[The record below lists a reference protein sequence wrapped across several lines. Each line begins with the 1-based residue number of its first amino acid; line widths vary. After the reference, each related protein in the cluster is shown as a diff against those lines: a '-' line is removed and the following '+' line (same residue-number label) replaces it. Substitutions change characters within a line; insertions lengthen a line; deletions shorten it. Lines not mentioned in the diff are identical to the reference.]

1 MRRRTTRHAT
11 AAVVLACLGALGA
24 CSDDDAASTSTDP
37 VEVEVGEA
45 FSWNGFE
52 VEDGWELKAIERSV
66 SMEEVVT
73 PEVTGTIKNTSD
85 EERAALFE
93 MVFSADGS
101 EVATVNC
108 SARTM
113 LPDQSQQLVC
123 PGLSATMPE
132 DYDAVV
138 VQEFGRDTTSG

>member
-1 MRRRTTRHAT
+1 VGRTTT
-11 AAVVLACLGALGA
+11 ALVVLACLGALGA
-24 CSDDDAASTSTDP
+24 CGDDGSTGTSTSTDP
-37 VEVEVGEA
+37 VEVEVGKA
-45 FSWNGFE
+45 FTWNGFA

-66 SMEEVVT
+66 SMDEVIT

-101 EVATVNC
+101 ELATVNC
-108 SARTM
+108 SARKM

-138 VQEFGRDTTSG
+138 VQEYGRDTTSS

>member
-1 MRRRTTRHAT
+1 MRRTTT
-11 AAVVLACLGALGA
+11 ALVVLACLGALGA
-24 CSDDDAASTSTDP
+24 CSDDDGGSSSRSTDP

-45 FSWNGFE
+45 FTWNGFA

-101 EVATVNC
+101 ELATVNC
-108 SARTM
+108 SARKM

-123 PGLSATMPE
+123 PGLGATMPE

-138 VQEFGRDTTSG
+138 VQEYGRDTTSS

>member
-1 MRRRTTRHAT
+1 VRRRTSRLTTTLVA
-11 AAVVLACLGALGA
+11 LACLGALGA
-24 CSDDDAASTSTDP
+24 CGDDDAASTSTDP

-45 FSWNGFE
+45 FTWNGFA

-73 PEVTGTIKNTSD
+73 PEVTGTVKNTSD
-85 EERAALFE
+85 EERPALFE
-93 MVFSADGS
+93 MVFSADGA

-113 LPDQSQQLVC
+113 LPDQSQRFVC

-138 VQEFGRDTTSG
+138 VQEYGRETTSG

>member
-1 MRRRTTRHAT
+1 MRRTTT
-11 AAVVLACLGALGA
+11 ALVVLACLGALGA
-24 CSDDDAASTSTDP
+24 CGDDGSAGASTDP
-37 VEVEVGEA
+37 VEVEVGKA
-45 FSWNGFE
+45 FTWNGFA
-52 VEDGWELKAIERSV
+52 VEDGWKLKAIERSV

-73 PEVTGTIKNTSD
+73 PEVTGTIKNTSE

-101 EVATVNC
+101 ELATVNC
-108 SARTM
+108 SARKM

-123 PGLSATMPE
+123 PGLGATMPE

-138 VQEFGRDTTSG
+138 VQEYGRDTTSS

>member
-1 MRRRTTRHAT
+1 MRRAAT
-11 AAVVLACLGALGA
+11 ALVVLACLGALGA
-24 CSDDDAASTSTDP
+24 CGDDGGEGASTDP
-37 VEVEVGEA
+37 VEVEVGKA
-45 FSWNGFE
+45 FTWNGFA
-52 VEDGWELKAIERSV
+52 VEDGWELTAIERSV

-73 PEVTGTIKNTSD
+73 PEVKGTIKNTSD

-101 EVATVNC
+101 ELATVNC

-113 LPDQSQQLVC
+113 LPDQSQQFVC

-138 VQEFGRDTTSG
+138 VQEYGRDTTSS